1 MKKTLL
7 TALSTALIAS
17 AAHAQ
22 DTCAAAIALPAGD
35 NVGVVVDTTAATDSG
50 VQPSC
55 GSGVGILDSWY
66 SWSPTLAVADCTF
79 TTCDIA
85 AFDTRI
91 ALHSSCGGAE
101 IACNDDGPG
110 CTGFTSTLVAPGL
123 TNAAT
128 YFIQVGGWN
137 PTTVGTGTMDVT
149 ESAPPPPGFFASDE
163 CATATAIPSGEQLLM
178 ALDTTGA
185 TASAE
190 VSACDGATA
199 GGAGAQHDVWL
210 SWSPDCS
217 GDYTI
222 STCSLAS
229 FDTNIGL
236 WSSACAA
243 EAACEEDTSGCAGF
257 STTLSALGLSG
268 GTTYAIRIGG
278 WGAGEE
284 GMTDV
289 DIAYAGVLPANDECA
304 TATVLPA
311 GAQTLVGIDTCLATT
326 SVEASACDGATAG
339 GAGVQNDLWYEWSPD
354 VDGIWIVS
362 TCNISAVD
370 TNLGIWTGCATELL
384 CDEDTGG
391 CAGFTTE
398 LAAVLSSATTYQI
411 RLGGWGAGD
420 SGISDLD
427 ISQAPLT
434 NDECEA
440 PTVISGAGTTTF
452 DSTGATASAS
462 SGLASDV
469 WYEWTPDFAG
479 DYNFSTCSQ
488 ADFDTLI
495 VLWNACPLAAG
506 TPLGFNDDGPGCAGF
521 TSDLDVAGLNTIP
534 YYIAVSGFGG
544 ATGTGDLTITCTSCV
559 PPANNDCAGATPMI
573 EGANAHDHGN
583 FSTASGQDATGL
595 PPFVDTDTPDT
606 ACEVFNATPDA
617 LNIDNWYSFTA
628 PANSGYVFDACD
640 SASYDSKLAIYSG
653 ACGSLTALAC
663 NDDGTGCTGFT
674 STLQVTG
681 LSAGQTYLVQV
692 GGFGAADAGT
702 ATINVSRRSGT
713 QNYCTTAANSV
724 GAGAVMASSGS
735 TSIAAD
741 DLVVECSGLPD
752 DFAIF
757 FFGAAK
763 DNTQNAGFNGVH
775 CVSNPIR
782 LPAVILVAGG
792 SASRAVTNAELGGPG
807 AGNTVFF
814 QCFYRDHG
822 NLGNGANTSD
832 AIAVTLGL

>member
-1 MKKTLL
+1 MRTLFTSLAAMAL
-7 TALSTALIAS
+7 TSLATAQVSLYSQDFEGLAIGDPGALGADGWLVGANVFDPTGTTFFYNYFAFPAPNGGPAFSAIIADASNPPQGAQQIVVYNDYNNGTEHGLGNLVEAVFFRESVIGAGDVGSTFEFTFDARQQDLAAPVVAQAFIKILDPLAGYSATAFETQDTSALPGTWSTFTLSTTIDPSQVGQIFQIGMDSTGSNFTPSGIAYDNVSLALAP
-17 AAHAQ
+17 AALPG
-22 DTCAAAIALPAGD
+22 DECAAAIAL
-35 NVGVVVDTTAATDSG
+35 
-50 VQPSC
+50 
-55 GSGVGILDSWY
+55 
-66 SWSPTLAVADCTF
+66 
-79 TTCDIA
+79 
-85 AFDTRI
+85 
-91 ALHSSCGGAE
+91 
-101 IACNDDGPG
+101 
-110 CTGFTSTLVAPGL
+110 
-123 TNAAT
+123 
-128 YFIQVGGWN
+128 
-137 PTTVGTGTMDVT
+137 
-149 ESAPPPPGFFASDE
+149 AS
-163 CATATAIPSGEQLLM
+163 
-178 ALDTTGA
+178 
-185 TASAE
+185 
-190 VSACDGATA
+190 
-199 GGAGAQHDVWL
+199 
-210 SWSPDCS
+210 
-217 GDYTI
+217 
-222 STCSLAS
+222 
-229 FDTNIGL
+229 
-236 WSSACAA
+236 
-243 EAACEEDTSGCAGF
+243 
-257 STTLSALGLSG
+257 
-268 GTTYAIRIGG
+268 
-278 WGAGEE
+278 
-284 GMTDV
+284 
-289 DIAYAGVLPANDECA
+289 
-304 TATVLPA
+304 
-311 GAQTLVGIDTCLATT
+311 GAQTVVGIDTTPATT
-326 SVEASACDGATAG
+326 SSEASACDGATSG

-370 TNLGIWTGCATELL
+370 TNLGLWTGCATELL

-452 DSTGATASAS
+452 DSTGATASPS